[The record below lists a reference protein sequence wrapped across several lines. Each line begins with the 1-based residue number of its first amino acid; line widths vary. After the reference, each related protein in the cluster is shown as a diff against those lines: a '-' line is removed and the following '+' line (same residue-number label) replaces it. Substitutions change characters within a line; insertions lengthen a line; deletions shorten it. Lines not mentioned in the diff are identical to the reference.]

1 MQNIFLKLIL
11 LLSSVIS
18 VNSALAIPLSSVISN
33 DTQQVEY
40 TENRSELS
48 LLAIYKCSKKQ
59 FVDFVVSDKNS
70 EVLLHTVPFTRFF
83 DDLFNLY
90 KESSMLINTLEIRQ
104 KHIIQK
110 EIYQNV
116 FVLLHLRFVSV
127 LYQVENNYL
136 NS

>member
-11 LLSSVIS
+11 VLSSVIS

-59 FVDFVVSDKNS
+59 FADHVVSDQNS
-70 EVLLHTVPFTRFF
+70 EALLLTAPFNRFF
-83 DDLFNLY
+83 DDFFNLY
-90 KESSMLINTLEIRQ
+90 KESSTLINTLEIRQ
-104 KHIIQK
+104 KYIIQK
-110 EIYQNV
+110 EIFQNV
-116 FVLLHLRFVSV
+116 FVSLHLRFVSV
-127 LYQVENNYL
+127 LYQVESTYL
-136 NS
+136 NN